1 MKTLKRSVFSKKHFR
16 SGDGMLTTVWGPSLW
31 HYLHLM
37 SFNYPINP
45 TKQNIKYFKQFILN
59 LSFTLP
65 CKHCRDN
72 LENNLKMY
80 PLIACHLKNRTS
92 FSKYIFHLHERI
104 NKQLGKVSG
113 LSYSDVRER
122 YEHFRS
128 RCSPKV
134 GKLFKFTKKRKHDGC
149 TEPLYGEKS
158 KCLIK
163 IVPQSSRTKTL
174 SIDKLC
180 LKRSK
185 TVKKRHRQ

>member
-1 MKTLKRSVFSKKHFR
+1 MKTLKRRVFSKKHFR

-31 HYLHLM
+31 HYLHLT

-45 TKQNIKYFKQFILN
+45 TKKHMKYYKQLILN

-65 CKHCRDN
+65 CNPCREN
-72 LENNLKMY
+72 LVKNLKLF
-80 PLIACHLKNRTS
+80 PLKSCHLKNREK

-113 LSYSDVRER
+113 LSYCDVRER

-128 RCSPKV
+128 RCSKKV
-134 GKLFKFTKKRKHDGC
+134 SKILNITKKTKHVGC
-149 TEPLYGEKS
+149 TESLYGTKS

-163 IVPQSSRTKTL
+163 IVPQSSRKKTL

-185 TVKKRHRQ
+185 TVKHRRR